1 MKNRIAIFV
10 TVLFI
15 AASATACEDLI
26 EVDKPKTQLI
36 KSTVFEDDLT
46 AVSAISG
53 IYALLTSSSSS
64 FSSIT
69 YMGALS
75 ADELTVQSGDDQYQF
90 FQNELSS
97 TNLTINAIWSSA
109 YTQISYAN
117 SVIEGLEKST
127 QVTPALRNQLLGE
140 ARFIR
145 AFHHFYLV
153 NLFGNVPYITTTDY
167 RVNGFVS
174 RMPVADVYDKIVEDL
189 LAAKAQLAD
198 DYSYSLN
205 ERVRVNKWVA
215 SALLARVYLY
225 KGDWLHAE
233 EQASAVIAKS
243 SVYSLNADLTK
254 VFLKNSTETIWQL
267 IPPVPQKF
275 TGEGSMLIRLSYN
288 AELPVLS
295 DTLYK
300 AFETGDQRKALWVGE
315 GSNPTLTWHYPF
327 KYKESNS
334 TGTGAEYATVFRLAE
349 LFLVRAEARAKQ
361 DNLTGLNSAES
372 DLNAIRLRAG
382 LLPTTAT
389 TKEQLLLAIEQEKRV
404 ELFTEW
410 GHRWLDLKRTSR
422 ADDVLPAV
430 KPNWDDT
437 DVLYPIPF
445 NDLQLNPNL
454 KPQNDG
460 Y

>member
-1 MKNRIAIFV
+1 MRNRITIFF
-10 TVLFI
+10 TTLLM
-15 AASATACEDLI
+15 AANTIACEDLI

-53 IYALLTSSSSS
+53 LYVLLTSSSSS
-64 FSSIT
+64 FNSIT

-75 ADELTVQSGDDQYQF
+75 ADELTVQGGNDQYQF

-97 TNLTINAIWSSA
+97 TSPTVNAIWSSA

-117 SVIEGLEKST
+117 SAIEGLAKST
-127 QVTPALRNQLLGE
+127 HVTPALRNQLLGE
-140 ARFIR
+140 ARFLR

-153 NLFGNVPYITTTDY
+153 NLYGDVPYITTTDY

-174 RMPVADVYDKIVEDL
+174 RMPVADVYDKIIEDL

-198 DYSYSLN
+198 DYSYSIG

-215 SALLARVYLY
+215 SALLARVYLF

-233 EQASAVIAKS
+233 EQANAVIGKS
-243 SVYSLNADLTK
+243 SVYSLSTDLTK
-254 VFLKNSTETIWQL
+254 VFLKNSNETIWQL

-275 TGEGSMLIRLSYN
+275 TGEGGMFIRLSYS

-300 AFETGDQRKALWVGE
+300 AFETGDQRKAQWVAE
-315 GSNPTLTWHYPF
+315 GSNNTLTWHYPF

-349 LFLVRAEARAKQ
+349 MFLVRAEARAWQNK
-361 DNLTGLNSAES
+361 LTGLNSAES
-372 DLNAIRLRAG
+372 DLNTIRVRAG
-382 LLPTTAT
+382 LSPTTAT
-389 TKEQLLLAIEQEKRV
+389 TREQLLLAIEQERRV

-422 ADDVLPAV
+422 ADDVLPAI